1 MWKGRVRDTVCRT
14 GDTEELVGRTGVGVW
29 TGMFEG
35 SGVDIADGQPHH
47 KCSEMTKKHR
57 TGIGLDFS
65 KSVLIRVLR
74 CFDPISIPSSK
85 SWGEEIVNR
94 SVGCRPV

>member
-14 GDTEELVGRTGVGVW
+14 GDMEELVGRTGVGVW

-47 KCSEMTKKHR
+47 KWSKMTKKHR

-74 CFDPISIPSSK
+74 CFDPISIPLSK
-85 SWGEEIVNR
+85 TRGEEMINR
-94 SVGCRPV
+94 SVERGPV